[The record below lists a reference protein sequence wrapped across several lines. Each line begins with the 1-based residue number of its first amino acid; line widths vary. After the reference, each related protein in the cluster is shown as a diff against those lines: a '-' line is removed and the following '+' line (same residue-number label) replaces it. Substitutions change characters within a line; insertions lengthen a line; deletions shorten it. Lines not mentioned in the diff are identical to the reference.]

1 MHKLTH
7 TRTLM
12 HTYTCTHTQA
22 DTHTH
27 THLHTHA
34 YTQTRTQTSMLF
46 QQHTLTIFHR
56 RAIQSWAVG
65 TRTRDS
71 RRRLTSHGAREH
83 ALSATEPVQGPRD
96 HTGLSIE
103 QGTTT
108 STVHERCSMVPG
120 TLFHGDSK
128 MRDIA
133 RKRVHLAWSMEHV
146 SSGKARCLCLG
157 GKRYATSTQHA

>member
-27 THLHTHA
+27 IHTHA

-146 SSGKARCLCLG
+146 SSGKAHCLCLG
-157 GKRYATSTQHA
+157 GKRYAARTQHA